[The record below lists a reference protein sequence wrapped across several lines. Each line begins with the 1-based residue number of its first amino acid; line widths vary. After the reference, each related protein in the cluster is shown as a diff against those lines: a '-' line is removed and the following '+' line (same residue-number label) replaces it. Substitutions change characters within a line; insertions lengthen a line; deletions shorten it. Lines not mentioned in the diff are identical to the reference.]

1 MINTQFAEASYAA
14 FTRSKTANQ
23 LLAASFRTRHHFVK
37 AKKNPTRNG
46 SAAGSR
52 LGPQRRLLLLRREPT
67 EIYSHF
73 GVQDVGLAFLPK
85 LRVCTMLP
93 DTSVGS
99 VGFKFEALACR
110 TVDVESLPVYSVCAC
125 LYDCAGVLVHA
136 HGHDEIK
143 QVLGK

>member
-1 MINTQFAEASYAA
+1 MGL
-14 FTRSKTANQ
+14 R
-23 LLAASFRTRHHFVK
+23 LAHDSGPRGDF
-37 AKKNPTRNG
+37 
-46 SAAGSR
+46 SCCAGN
-52 LGPQRRLLLLRREPT
+52 LQKF
-67 EIYSHF
+67 YSHF
-73 GVQDVGLAFLPK
+73 GVQDVGLVFLPK

-99 VGFKFEALACR
+99 VGFRFEALACR

-143 QVLGK
+143 KVL